1 MKIDL
6 SWFYDTE
13 VSSDVCS
20 ASEKNIASLHSD
32 FEYLNECFDDF
43 TIKIILV
50 NEEHITQLNAD
61 FRSENHPTDVITFNY
76 AEEPQSEIYVCLEVA
91 QKQALEHGVTLS
103 EEITLLCIHGLL
115 HALGFDHEVSAEDAK
130 QMREL
135 ERKLLTKIK
144 LHHVTPL
151 TSTTITNG
159 N

>member
-13 VSSDVCS
+13 VSSDVCG
-20 ASEKNIASLHSD
+20 AFEENIASLHGD
-32 FEYLNECFDDF
+32 FECLNECFDNF
-43 TIKIILV
+43 TINIILV

-61 FRSENHPTDVITFNY
+61 FRSKNHPTDVITFNY
-76 AEEPQSEIYVCLEVA
+76 AEPQSEIYICLEVA
-91 QKQALEHGVTLS
+91 QKQALEHRVTLS

-135 ERKLLTKIK
+135 ERKLLTKIQ

-151 TSTTITNG
+151 TTTTITNG

>member
-13 VSSDVCS
+13 MSSDVCS
-20 ASEKNIASLHSD
+20 ASEENIASLHSD
-32 FEYLNECFDDF
+32 FENLNDRFDDF
-43 TIKIILV
+43 TINIILV
-50 NEEHITQLNAD
+50 NEERITQLNAD
-61 FRSENHPTDVITFNY
+61 FRSKKHPTDVITFNY
-76 AEEPQSEIYVCLEVA
+76 AEPQSEIYVCLEVA
-91 QKQALEHGVTLS
+91 QKQALEHRVTLS

-135 ERKLLTKIK
+135 ERKLLTKIQ